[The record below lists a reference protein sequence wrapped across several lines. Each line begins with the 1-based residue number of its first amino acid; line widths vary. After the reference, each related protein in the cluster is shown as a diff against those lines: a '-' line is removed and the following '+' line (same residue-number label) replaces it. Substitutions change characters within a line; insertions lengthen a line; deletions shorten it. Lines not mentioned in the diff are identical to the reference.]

1 MGGVV
6 DAVGDVFGGVTD
18 FVGDVVGGVGD
29 FVGDVA
35 SNIDIGDAIQAYIMS
50 GGNPYAAAFAA
61 TDFDE
66 DLGFNPMSFYDPV
79 SGGFDFGFDSLT
91 NPGQIPGSG
100 YGGGFIKTGIDSL
113 DQALSL
119 AKSGYDLYNLYDQK
133 QSVQQPIPSLT
144 YQQTSSGTQ
153 VDPNAFGQGLQFISM
168 SGLPELGSIK
178 DIITSSVTGLGEILL
193 KAFGTDNLSEVIK
206 KYGPSVLAVIGG
218 KLSYDDQKRIND
230 IVMGAYNRYNV
241 GTELKKLQYRTGEG
255 IASLPVFRSTKQLGS
270 QTTSTAP
277 QRTAAD
283 VIVRPKA
290 QTALGSSVLGGGK
303 PINVDPNL
311 IYDKPRP
318 GMQLGGI
325 MSTEQEQSIFPR
337 LESLSQNLG
346 QAEQTLGAP
355 YDNQFN
361 LSPMTSAI
369 TGQQQGYE
377 NDGRIGYGFGGI
389 SSLINKRR
397 PTPRPGVQPQQPFQ
411 PIQPRPGFIV
421 DPAGPRGPIN
431 PRGAS
436 GPINTFN
443 STPFPRGASGP
454 INTFNSTPFP
464 RRPIGFEF
472 GPGSQPLPPMQPSSQ
487 IDPNLIYDKPQPR
500 PGRFGG
506 GTDFDFGPRGPIN
519 VDPNL
524 IYDKPQ
530 PRPGRFGGGTDFDF
544 GPRGPIFLPRPDGTL
559 QNMHPAAGGIRP
571 GVQPSGYSQYGPR
584 GFGPMQ
590 GQGVGDPRLGA
601 PMIPGNPLQE
611 IMRGPQQAPM
621 QQFSYGGR
629 AGYAEGGSPEDEM
642 ELKNEFNY
650 NRKRNEME
658 DLLDEYQRFKMRKDY
673 QRRYPRDEARNGG
686 RMGYAIGSTQQP
698 MQMQSGQKM
707 PPAMLTNQVTQRI
720 MKDPRTMGNL
730 MKDPKFLNILN
741 SIKNK
746 RASSNANSQGRQGY
760 RYGSPPVRTN
770 QAGITELDYRQK
782 GGFVPP
788 IGVKEKADDI
798 PAMLSNN
805 EFVFTANAVRNA
817 GGGSVKE
824 GAKKMYGLMR
834 QLEGRS

>member
-6 DAVGDVFGGVTD
+6 DSIGDVFGGAAD

-35 SNIDIGDAIQAYIMS
+35 SNIDIGDAIKAYVMS

-66 DLGFNPMSFYDPV
+66 ELGFNPMSFYDPA
-79 SGGFDFGFDSLT
+79 SGGFSFA
-91 NPGQIPGSG
+91 PGNVPGGGG
-100 YGGGFIKTGIDSL
+100 YQGGFIKTGIDSL
-113 DQALSL
+113 DQALSV

-133 QSVQQPIPSLT
+133 QQPAQQPIPALT

-153 VDPNAFGQGLQFISM
+153 VDPGAFGKGLQYSFM
-168 SGLPELGSIK
+168 AGLPELGDITS
-178 DIITSSVTGLGEILL
+178 IITKSVSGLGNILMS
-193 KAFGTDNLSEVIK
+193 AFGSDNLSEVIK
-206 KYGPSVLAVIGG
+206 KYGPAVLSVIGG

-230 IVMGAYNRYNV
+230 IVMGVYNKYNV
-241 GTELKKLQYRTGEG
+241 GTELKNLQYRTGQG
-255 IASLPVFRSTKQLGS
+255 LASLPVFRSTKQLGS
-270 QTTSTAP
+270 QTTPTAP

-283 VIVRPKA
+283 VVVRPKA
-290 QTALGSSVLGGGK
+290 Q
-303 PINVDPNL
+303 
-311 IYDKPRP
+311 
-318 GMQLGGI
+318 MGGI
-325 MSTEQEQSIFPR
+325 MSTGQEQSIFPR
-337 LESLSQNLG
+337 LETLSQNLG

-355 YDNQFN
+355 SNQFDV
-361 LSPMTSAI
+361 SSITTAI
-369 TGQQQGYE
+369 TGQQPQG
-377 NDGRIGYGFGGI
+377 F
-389 SSLINKRR
+389 
-397 PTPRPGVQPQQPFQ
+397 
-411 PIQPRPGFIV
+411 
-421 DPAGPRGPIN
+421 
-431 PRGAS
+431 
-436 GPINTFN
+436 
-443 STPFPRGASGP
+443 
-454 INTFNSTPFP
+454 
-464 RRPIGFEF
+464 
-472 GPGSQPLPPMQPSSQ
+472 
-487 IDPNLIYDKPQPR
+487 
-500 PGRFGG
+500 
-506 GTDFDFGPRGPIN
+506 
-519 VDPNL
+519 
-524 IYDKPQ
+524 
-530 PRPGRFGGGTDFDF
+530 
-544 GPRGPIFLPRPDGTL
+544 
-559 QNMHPAAGGIRP
+559 
-571 GVQPSGYSQYGPR
+571 
-584 GFGPMQ
+584 
-590 GQGVGDPRLGA
+590 
-601 PMIPGNPLQE
+601 
-611 IMRGPQQAPM
+611 
-621 QQFSYGGR
+621 
-629 AGYAEGGSPEDEM
+629 AEGGSPEEEM

-650 NRKRNEME
+650 NRRRNEME

-673 QRRYPRDEARNGG
+673 QKRYPRDEAKNGG
-686 RMGYAIGSTQQP
+686 RMRYAIGSTQQP

-824 GAKKMYGLMR
+824 GAKKMYSLMR